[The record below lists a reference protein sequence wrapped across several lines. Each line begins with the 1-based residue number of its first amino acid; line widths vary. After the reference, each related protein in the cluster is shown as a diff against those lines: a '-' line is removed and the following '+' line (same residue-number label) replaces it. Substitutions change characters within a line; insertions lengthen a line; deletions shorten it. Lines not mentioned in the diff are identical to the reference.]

1 MVVAM
6 DPRRVLIFRDV
17 VRAGSI
23 SAAAR
28 DLGWTQPA
36 VSQHL
41 RALER
46 SAGCALLVRTS
57 SGVELTEPGRVL
69 LARADEVAAQLHM
82 ASEEMADLTAL
93 RRGRVRLAAYPSA
106 AATLVPA
113 ALARLRHE
121 HPAIDVELTEAEPP
135 QARALL
141 TSGDVDVALVFAYDD
156 PPSDS
161 ADVEWNALGEE
172 PVLLVLPTTH
182 PQYGPE
188 PTLQDLSEADWIVGC
203 EQCRAHAMARCEAA
217 GFTPRVRHVTDDYV
231 VVQKLVAA
239 GLGVTMLP
247 RSALDAYR
255 HPDVRAVAEAG
266 SRRYGTLHHRG
277 ARSVP
282 ATAVLLRELERAGSD
297 RPAGAGLA

>member
-1 MVVAM
+1 M

-28 DLGWTQPA
+28 ELGWTQPA

-46 SAGCALLVRTS
+46 SVGCTLLVRTS
-57 SGVELTEPGRVL
+57 SGVEPTEPGRVL

-82 ASEEMADLTAL
+82 ATEEMADLSTL

-135 QARALL
+135 QARTLL
-141 TSGDVDVALVFAYDD
+141 AEGAADVALVFTYDD
-156 PPSDS
+156 PPTEGSE
-161 ADVEWNALGEE
+161 VEWQLLGEE
-172 PVLLVLPTTH
+172 PVLLVLPSN
-182 PQYGPE
+182 QE
-188 PTLQDLSEADWIVGC
+188 PRDTDLRALSDADWIVGC
-203 EQCRAHAMARCEAA
+203 EQCRAHAISRCDAA

-247 RSALDAYR
+247 RSALEAYR
-255 HPDVRAVAEAG
+255 HPDVRILGDVG
-266 SRRYGTLHHRG
+266 HRRYGALHHRG

-282 ATAVLLRELERAGSD
+282 ATAALLQELARAESE